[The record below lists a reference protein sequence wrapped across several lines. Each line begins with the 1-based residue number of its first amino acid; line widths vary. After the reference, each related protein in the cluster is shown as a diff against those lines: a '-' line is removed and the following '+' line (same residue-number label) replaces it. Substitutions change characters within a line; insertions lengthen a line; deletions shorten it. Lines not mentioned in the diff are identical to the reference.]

1 MDLLSG
7 GDSTMHLILPES
19 DRPLLQASEYA
30 TLSIVAHA
38 VVAWFALT
46 PTTNTF
52 RLPTEER
59 DARAMFLLPPDP
71 VNAANREADIPLPA
85 KPGSGFDE
93 ASRLPSVREGPGRV
107 TTVDSARNKGDR
119 SGLLGDE
126 PLAPPPFLV
135 QKVYSAVQVDE
146 EVERYPYSAVPE
158 YPPELSA
165 LGVEGRVDAIYVV
178 DTRGRVDTSTIKV
191 MQSDDPRFTESVRE
205 ALGQA
210 MFRPAKRA
218 GQSVPQLVQQR
229 FSFRLAQS
237 VAP

>member
-1 MDLLSG
+1 
-7 GDSTMHLILPES
+7 MHLILTES
-19 DRPLLQASEYA
+19 DRPLLHASEYA

-38 VVAWFALT
+38 VVMWFVLT
-46 PTTNTF
+46 PTPNPF

-59 DARAMFLLPPDP
+59 DVRAMFLLPPDP

-93 ASRLPSVREGPGRV
+93 ASQLPSAREGPGTV
-107 TTVDSARNKGDR
+107 TTVDSARNQGDR
-119 SGLLGDE
+119 SGLLADG

-165 LGVEGRVDAIYVV
+165 RGVEGRVDAIYVV

-191 MQSDDPRFTESVRE
+191 TQSDDPRFTESVRY
-205 ALGQA
+205 ALAQA

-237 VAP
+237 LAPSPAP